1 MYLTGQ
7 TNAGRV
13 GWLRA
18 RRRATSNE
26 IGQATRSLV
35 DWRQGILNKKPDNGV
50 RGFPRGAP
58 QAPWGFM
65 VRSVSMILL
74 AVCPAILCA
83 YLARSSADWRLF
95 ERSGSLVTIAGLLLA
110 SRRYFE
116 HRVTELV
123 VAQTRGQAAIEVT
136 ESLNRILDARRGL
149 TLSAF
154 GTLIWGW
161 GIYLRW
167 WSFAVL
173 ALWLLFVI
181 YRAFYDPVLHHSR
194 GLMLQASQSIHSEG
208 RFAEGPEADEESA
221 EVTFFV
227 TVDTEAS

>member
-1 MYLTGQ
+1 M
-7 TNAGRV
+7 
-13 GWLRA
+13 
-18 RRRATSNE
+18 
-26 IGQATRSLV
+26 
-35 DWRQGILNKKPDNGV
+35 
-50 RGFPRGAP
+50 
-58 QAPWGFM
+58 
-65 VRSVSMILL
+65 
-74 AVCPAILCA
+74 
-83 YLARSSADWRLF
+83 
-95 ERSGSLVTIAGLLLA
+95 
-110 SRRYFE
+110 
-116 HRVTELV
+116 TELV

-194 GLMLQASQSIHSEG
+194 GLMLQARQHNHSDA
-208 RFAEGPEADEESA
+208 RFAEESEGDVEHD
-221 EVTFFV
+221 EVTLFV
-227 TVDTEAS
+227 NVDTEAS